1 MREWPVGRNA
11 VPMVSMP
18 NLVNKTIVEAI
29 FPVDYSKTEKRPCEG
44 GGTCRNGPR

>member
-11 VPMVSMP
+11 VPMVSIP

-29 FPVDYSKTEKRPCEG
+29 FPEEVSKTEKWPCKG
-44 GGTCRNGPR
+44 GGTCRNWPR